1 MGNERDR
8 KYGKKKE
15 TGAME
20 NERKRGQRKEPW
32 EMKGREKEN
41 MENERKREENETGTI
56 NSERERRY
64 ENHCVAVPTFFTIAS
79 EFVKTQ
85 KFLLVI
91 SLFSLFNLVFLS
103 FSLHL
108 LPSDYGVVLLF
119 SAYGIL
125 QTNFLTSSCIVVA
138 FLVAEDGRNY
148 ASTTFG
154 WHYNFHSPRVMFLE
168 LQLPHSMR

>member
-1 MGNERDR
+1 M
-8 KYGKKKE
+8 
-15 TGAME
+15 
-20 NERKRGQRKEPW
+20 
-32 EMKGREKEN
+32 
-41 MENERKREENETGTI
+41 
-56 NSERERRY
+56 
-64 ENHCVAVPTFFTIAS
+64 AVPTFFTIAS

-108 LPSDYGVVLLF
+108 LPSDYGVVSLF
-119 SAYGIL
+119 PAYGIL
-125 QTNFLTSSCIVVA
+125 QTNFLTRGCIVVA
-138 FLVAEDGRNY
+138 SLLAGEVERNY

-168 LQLPHSMR
+168 LQLPHSVR